1 MTQKKSLY
9 GIIVILILLLIAYFS
24 FAPKIFDS
32 NTNALDGKP
41 LPEIRQDAIA
51 LHKSLQIVD
60 LHSDTLLWKRS
71 LLDSVD
77 YGHMDL
83 ERLQDGNVALQIFS
97 SVTKT
102 PRYQNYDSN
111 SSDSD
116 NITLLAISQLQPI
129 RTWNSLLNRSLYHA
143 EKLDDVVAKTEGAL
157 VDIKSSRSIDQMLN
171 ARSNGGNRIGAMLS
185 IEGLQ
190 NLEGKRRNLD
200 KLYDAGFRMA
210 GLAHFFDNEVAGSM
224 HGTNKYGLT
233 KFGKEIVRAMED
245 KGMIVDIAHVSRAAL
260 KDVLAMAR
268 RPVVS
273 SHGGVQAKCQVNRN
287 LNDDEIRAIAAN
299 GGLIGVG
306 YWEGAVCDTSPASIA
321 AAMQHIRDLVGIE
334 YVALGSDY
342 DGAVI
347 TRFDTSGLVHITQ
360 ALMDAGFTEEEI
372 RAVMGGNAI
381 RFLKAG
387 IEPISQ

>member
-1 MTQKKSLY
+1 MTLKKSLY
-9 GIIVILILLLIAYFS
+9 SFVALILIIIIAYFL
-24 FAPKIFDS
+24 FAPRIFDS
-32 NTNALDGKP
+32 NTNMLDGKP
-41 LPEIRQDAIA
+41 LPSIRSDAQK
-51 LHKSLQIVD
+51 LHDSLTIVD

-71 LLDSVD
+71 LLDNVD

-83 ERLQDGNVALQIFS
+83 GRLQQGNVALQIFS

-102 PRYQNYDSN
+102 PSGQNYDSN

-129 RTWNSLLNRSLYHA
+129 KTWDSLLNRSLYHA
-143 EKLDDVVAKTEGAL
+143 EKLTDAIDETEGAL
-157 VDIKSSRSIDQMLN
+157 TNIRTGRSIDQMLN

-190 NLEGKRRNLD
+190 NLEGKRENLD
-200 KLYDAGFRMA
+200 ILYDAGFRMA

-224 HGTNKYGLT
+224 HGTKKYGLT
-233 KFGKEIVRAMED
+233 KFGKEIVTAMED
-245 KGMIVDIAHVSRAAL
+245 KGMIVDIAHASRASV
-260 KDVLAMAR
+260 KDVLAIAR

-273 SHGGVQAKCQVNRN
+273 SHGGVQAKCPVNRN
-287 LNDDEIRAIAAN
+287 LNDDEIRSIAEN
-299 GGLIGVG
+299 GGLIGIG

-321 AAMQHIRDLVGIE
+321 AAMKHIRDLVGIDH
-334 YVALGSDY
+334 VGLGSDY
-342 DGAVI
+342 DGAVV
-347 TRFDTSGLVHITQ
+347 TRFDTSGLVHVTQ
-360 ALMDAGFTEEEI
+360 ALIDAQFTEEEI

-387 IEPISQ
+387 LQPLP

>member
-1 MTQKKSLY
+1 MSVKKIY
-9 GIIVILILLLIAYFS
+9 GIILLMILLAITYFT
-24 FAPKIFDS
+24 FVPRIFDS
-32 NTNALDGKP
+32 NTNTLDGKA
-41 LPEIRQDAIA
+41 LPSIRDDARA
-51 LHKSLQIVD
+51 LHNSLTIVD

-71 LLDSVD
+71 LLDDAS

-83 ERLQDGNVALQIFS
+83 GRLQQGNVALQIFS

-102 PRYQNYDSN
+102 PRGQNYNSN
-111 SSDSD
+111 SDESD

-129 RTWNSLLNRSLYHA
+129 KTWNSLLNRSLYHA
-143 EKLDDVVAKTEGAL
+143 EKLDDAVAETEGAL
-157 VDIKSSRSIDQMLN
+157 VNIQSSRSIDQMLN

-190 NLEGKRRNLD
+190 NLEGKRENLD
-200 KLYDAGFRMA
+200 RLYDAGFRMA

-224 HGTNKYGLT
+224 HGTKKYGLT
-233 KFGKEIVRAMED
+233 DFGREIVREMEE
-245 KGMIVDIAHVSRAAL
+245 KGMIVDIAHASRSAI

-273 SHGGVQAKCQVNRN
+273 SHGGVQAKCDVNRN
-287 LNDDEIRAIAAN
+287 LNDDEIKAIAEN
-299 GGLIGVG
+299 GGLIGIG

-321 AAMQHIRDLVGIE
+321 AAMKHIRDLVGAE
-334 YVALGSDY
+334 HVALGSDY

-347 TRFDTSGLVHITQ
+347 TRFDTSGLVYITQ
-360 ALMDAGFTEEEI
+360 ALMNAGFSKDEI

-387 IEPISQ
+387 IEPL